1 MRTGA
6 QCIVDGLGQ
15 LGVER
20 VFGVPGESFLGVLDA
35 LVDAPGIEFVTTRH
49 ESGAGFMAVADGKL
63 TGRPGVAFVTRGP
76 GAMNA
81 AIALHVAQQDSVPMV
96 MFVGQIATD
105 TRGREAFQEMD
116 YRAVF
121 GSVAKWVTEIDD
133 AARVPELLAR
143 AFATAT
149 AGRPG
154 PVVLALPE
162 DMQTQEVAAP
172 ATLAPALR
180 PEIAAPEPLVAEAAA
195 LLAQAERPLVVVGGG
210 RWSQEA
216 AHELRALAERCG
228 LPVAAEFRCQDHID
242 NNAACYAGDMG
253 LGMAP
258 YLRAAVAEADVVL
271 ALGARLGEVPS
282 DGYSLFDI
290 PTPRQAL
297 IHVLPEP
304 AEIGRVYAPRLGI
317 VADATTFLGQLAPR
331 LEGMAA
337 DPARMHELHRQS
349 VAGRDF
355 PPAPGSLDM
364 SDVVRA
370 IDADHAGRAI
380 VANGA
385 GNYSVW
391 VHKLFTYASYPSQLA
406 PVSGAMGFGVPAAIA
421 AAFRAPDRPVFCFA
435 GDGCFL
441 MTGQELATAVRHRL
455 RVVFLVVNN
464 GMLGTIRMH
473 QERHFPGRVSATE
486 LTNPDFADY
495 ARAFGAAG
503 EVVERTEQAAPA
515 IEAALRRDGPT
526 VIELRVDPEAL
537 TPRQTL
543 SAVRGTS

>member
-6 QCIVDGLGQ
+6 QCIVDALGQ
-15 LGVER
+15 LGVDR
-20 VFGVPGESFLGVLDA
+20 IFGVPGESFLGVLDA

-49 ESGAGFMAVADGKL
+49 ESGAGFMAVADGKI

-81 AIALHVAQQDSVPMV
+81 AIAVHVAQQDSVPMV
-96 MFVGQIATD
+96 MFVGQITTG

-133 AARVPELLAR
+133 PARVPELLAR
-143 AFATAT
+143 AFATAI

-162 DMQTQEVAAP
+162 DMQSREVAAP
-172 ATLAPALR
+172 AALAPVKR
-180 PEIAAPEPLVAEAAA
+180 PEIAAPEALVEAAAA
-195 LLAQAERPLVVVGGG
+195 LLAGARRPLVIVGGG
-210 RWSQEA
+210 RWSAGA
-216 AHELRALAERCG
+216 AAALRDFAERHA

-242 NNAACYAGDMG
+242 NNAFCYAGDMG

-258 YLRAAVAEADVVL
+258 YLRQAVGEADVIL
-271 ALGARLGEVPS
+271 ALGARLGEVPT
-282 DGYSLFDI
+282 DGYSLLDI
-290 PTPRQAL
+290 PNTKQAL
-297 IHVLPEP
+297 IQVLPEP
-304 AEIGRVYAPRLGI
+304 SEIGRVYQPRLGV
-317 VADATTFLGQLAPR
+317 VADAATFLAQLAPR
-331 LEGMAA
+331 VAENAA
-337 DPARMHELHRQS
+337 DPAWSQTLHEGSRK
-349 VAGRDF
+349 ARDF
-355 PPAPGSLDM
+355 PPAPGAVDLAE
-364 SDVVRA
+364 VVRF
-370 IDADHAGRAI
+370 IDAEHGDRAI
-380 VANGA
+380 VTNGA

-421 AAFRAPDRPVFCFA
+421 AAFRTPDRPIFCFA

-455 RVVFLVVNN
+455 RIVFLVVNN

-495 ARAFGAAG
+495 ARSFGAAG
-503 EVVERTEQAAPA
+503 AVVERTEQAKPA
-515 IEAALRRDGPT
+515 IAAALEHDGPT

-537 TPRQTL
+537 TPRQSL
-543 SAVRGTS
+543 SAIRGTN